1 MKHILFPLLAAVS
14 LSGCATIMEGTTQS
28 VTVATTPPGAHCTID
43 REGGRIGEIATTP
56 GSLQLNKSGKDLSIT
71 CVKAGYQTA
80 TIAQS
85 PDFSGTTFGNII
97 IGGGIGA
104 IADAASGAN
113 YKYPTQVNVAL
124 APDGLPAPPLASSTL
139 SPPR

>member
-1 MKHILFPLLAAVS
+1 MKTLISALALALG

-28 VTVATTPPGAHCTID
+28 VTITTAPPGAHCTID
-43 REGGRIGEIATTP
+43 REGARVGEVSATP
-56 GSLQLNKSGKDLSIT
+56 GSIQLNKSGKDLAVT
-71 CVKAGYQTA
+71 CTKAGYQTA
-80 TIAQS
+80 TIVQS

-113 YKYPTQVNVAL
+113 YKYPTPINVAL
-124 APDGLPAPPLASSTL
+124 ATAMATAK
-139 SPPR
+139 